1 MTLSN
6 HHKSEQAPPLT
17 TEHPAK
23 RIWPWQ
29 RPPFYILKRY
39 GNWVKWGILCI
50 LLLGAV
56 MGPSYLSLYDVTL
69 GITLFIYITMA
80 QSWNLLGGYG
90 GLFSLGHSLFVG
102 AGSYTLAVL
111 LLHSNISL
119 YLALLLSGLL
129 ASFIGATAAIP
140 LLRLR
145 DVYFSVGS
153 LGIAMAGLT
162 WMINWSYTGATSG
175 LNLPPAATLDY
186 ATLYYL
192 ALALLVL
199 TMICIVLL
207 VRSPF
212 GLRLMAI
219 RDDEDAA
226 AELGVSSFPVKLTT
240 FAISA
245 FFIGIAGALLA
256 LKNISIEPNSAFSTN
271 WAITMI
277 IITVI
282 GGLSTSTGPLI
293 GAIVVFTLQ
302 QSLQGYENLSSL
314 LTGVLLILII
324 RLAPDGIWK
333 ALINGFQRLADIT
346 FKQHSASH
354 HEE

>member
-6 HHKSEQAPPLT
+6 HRSEQAPPLT
-17 TEHPAK
+17 TDHAEK
-23 RIWPWQ
+23 RIWPWK
-29 RPPFYILKRY
+29 RPPFFILKRS
-39 GNWVKWGILCI
+39 GRWIKWGILCI
-50 LLLGAV
+50 LLLCAV
-56 MGPSYLSLYDVTL
+56 MGPSYLSLYDLTL
-69 GITLFIYITMA
+69 AITLFLYITLA

-102 AGSYTLAVL
+102 AGAYTLAVL
-111 LLHSNISL
+111 LLHSNIPL
-119 YLALLLSGLL
+119 YLALPVSGLL
-129 ASFIGATAAIP
+129 ASLIGAAAALP

-153 LGIAMAGLT
+153 LGITMAGLT

-186 ATLYYL
+186 STLYYL
-192 ALALLVL
+192 ALGLLVL
-199 TMICIVLL
+199 TMVCIVLL

-256 LKNISIEPNSAFSTN
+256 LKNLSIEPNSAFSTN

-282 GGLSTSTGPLI
+282 GGIATSTGPLI
-293 GAIVVFTLQ
+293 GAVVVFALQ
-302 QSLQGYENLSSL
+302 QSLQGYDNLSAL

-333 ALINGFQRLADIT
+333 TLINGFQRLSDIT
-346 FKQHSASH
+346 FKQHST
-354 HEE
+354 E